1 VDTLFLCQLRL
12 NFHRSRTTYK
22 GSRIDWDA
30 DECAAPIPRS
40 QPASRPE
47 IAPAKKKAPPMVN
60 RFELLGMDG
69 TDEGSVDDDNE
80 AGGVSYQT
88 AFPVTATGVTV

>member
-1 VDTLFLCQLRL
+1 VDTLYLCQLPL
-12 NFHRSRTTYK
+12 TFHRSRTTYK

-40 QPASRPE
+40 QPASRQE

>member
-1 VDTLFLCQLRL
+1 
-12 NFHRSRTTYK
+12 
-22 GSRIDWDA
+22 
-30 DECAAPIPRS
+30 
-40 QPASRPE
+40 
-47 IAPAKKKAPPMVN
+47 MVN
-60 RFELLGMDG
+60 RFELLGTDG